1 MADRLARLLAGRG
14 ERTLVMPYLT
24 AGYPDAAETVPL
36 LESLEAGGADAVELG
51 LPFSDPLADGPVIQR
66 TSYAALRAG
75 ITHRRCLELTA
86 AFRRRSELPV
96 ILMGYFNPI
105 LAYGPERFFA
115 DAAAAGA
122 DGIIVPDLP
131 PEEAET
137 PLAAA
142 RKAGLSWIFL
152 AAPTSPDTRLA
163 RIDALSTDM
172 SYCVSVTGVTGARNR
187 LSPDVRNY
195 LERARRVMQ
204 KPFVVG
210 FGISRA
216 EHVRAVSPP
225 AAGVVVGSALLAE
238 LEAADSEAARR
249 KRAERVVRGLRGNGA

>member
-1 MADRLARLLAGRG
+1 MSDRLARLLAGRG
-14 ERTLVMPYLT
+14 ERSLVLPYLT
-24 AGYPDAAETVPL
+24 AGYPEAGETVPL
-36 LESLEAGGADAVELG
+36 LEALEAGGADAVELG

-75 ITHRRCLELTA
+75 ITHRRCLELAA
-86 AFRRRSELPV
+86 AFRRRSELPL

-105 LAYGPERFFA
+105 LAYGPDRFFA

-142 RKAGLSWIFL
+142 REVGLSWIFL
-152 AAPTSPDTRLA
+152 AAPTSPDARLA
-163 RIDALSTDM
+163 RVDALSTDM
-172 SYCVSVTGVTGARNR
+172 SYCVSVAGVTGARNR
-187 LSPDVRNY
+187 LAPDLRAY
-195 LERARRVMQ
+195 LERAHRVMT

-216 EHVRAVSPP
+216 EHVAAVVPP
-225 AAGVVVGSALLAE
+225 AVGVVVGSALLAG
-238 LEAADSEAARR
+238 LEDADSAADRQR
-249 KRAERVVRGLRGNGA
+249 RAERFVRDLREGGA